1 MKFLAPSEMGP
12 LAVPWWNWQIASS
25 LSCFRLCQVQD
36 LGQDTGSPTE
46 SLEVEDD

>member
-1 MKFLAPSEMGP
+1 MKFLPPSEMGP
-12 LAVPWWNWQIASS
+12 LAVPRWNWQIASS

-36 LGQDTGSPTE
+36 LVQDKGSSIE

>member
-12 LAVPWWNWQIASS
+12 LAVPRWNWQIASS
-25 LSCFRLCQVQD
+25 LSCLRLCQ
-36 LGQDTGSPTE
+36 GQDKGSSTE